1 MLHDVNHIIRT
12 ESREAEFN
20 FEFHRVSSNNDK
32 VFKDTKTFKN
42 VNSKLNYCFLKLQFY
57 VTAYLLHPK
66 LSIFVPLF
74 YELLCRIVA
83 TQASMIV
90 A

>member
-66 LSIFVPLF
+66 LSILF
-74 YELLCRIVA
+74 HCFMNFYAELLPRKLV
-83 TQASMIV
+83 
-90 A
+90 